1 MDERARRLIEWAL
14 GPGKRGDLADFVGG
28 VAETLVALGVPV
40 HRAGALLDTLHPRF
54 IGMQRIW
61 EPGGDTREGRATFD
75 NPEILS
81 GKVRYTI
88 DDVQETGRWFDL
100 KLDDPRADG
109 YDLLPALRARGYTH
123 YAMAPLEFVQGPTQ
137 GLSLATRHPDGFSR
151 ADLDLVDAARPAL
164 AAVLELKAGARVGRE
179 ILQAYV
185 GTGPGEAILA
195 GRIRRGD
202 VTNLRAALLLS
213 DLRGFTSMS
222 LTLVP
227 EEVVAR
233 LNAYFDHV
241 VPAIVARGG
250 EVLKFIGDG
259 VLAIADARAL
269 GEEAACRAMLDAALA
284 AQKGFAAAG
293 LRAGIALHLGDV
305 AYGNIGAGDRL
316 DFTAIGRDVNLLA
329 RLEKMCGTSGEP
341 IVASAEFAAVSPG
354 KWRPLGGYTFKGFE
368 GAREVLA
375 PA

>member
-1 MDERARRLIEWAL
+1 MDERARTLIAWVL

-28 VAETLVALGVPV
+28 VAEKLVELGVPV
-40 HRAGALLDTLHPRF
+40 ERAGALLDTLHPRF
-54 IGMQRIW
+54 IGMQKIW
-61 EPGGDTREGRATFD
+61 EPGVETTEGRATFD

-88 DDVQETGRWFDL
+88 DDVQETGQWFDL
-100 KLDDPRADG
+100 KLDDPRADT
-109 YDLLPALRARGYTH
+109 YDLLPGLRARGYTH
-123 YAMAPLEFVQGPTQ
+123 YVMAPLEFVQGPIQ
-137 GLSLATRHPDGFSR
+137 GLSLATRRPGGFSR

-185 GTGPGEAILA
+185 GTAPGEMILA

-202 VTNLRAALLLS
+202 VSVSRAALLMS

-222 LTLVP
+222 LSLAP
-227 EEVVAR
+227 AAVVAR
-233 LNAYFDHV
+233 LNEYFDHV
-241 VPAIVARGG
+241 VPAVVSRGG

-259 VLAIADARAL
+259 VLAIADTAGR
-269 GEEAACRAMLDAALA
+269 GEDGACRALLDAALA
-284 AQKGFAAAG
+284 AQEGLRAAG
-293 LRAGIALHLGDV
+293 LRAGIALHLGEV

-329 RLEKMCGTSGEP
+329 RLEKMCGTLGEP
-341 IVASAEFAAVSPG
+341 VVASAEFAAALPRA
-354 KWRPLGGYTFKGFE
+354 WRLLGGYAFKGFE
-368 GAREVLA
+368 GAREVFA
-375 PA
+375 PG

>member
-1 MDERARRLIEWAL
+1 MDERARTLIEWVL

-28 VAETLVALGVPV
+28 VAEKLVGLGVPV

-54 IGMQRIW
+54 IGMQKIW
-61 EPGGDTREGRATFD
+61 EPGVETTEGRATFD

-88 DDVQETGRWFDL
+88 DDMQETGRWFDL

-109 YDLLPALRARGYTH
+109 YDLLPALRGRGYTH
-123 YAMAPLEFVQGPTQ
+123 YVMAPLAFVQGPIQ
-137 GLSLATRHPDGFSR
+137 GLLLATRRAGGFSR
-151 ADLDLVDAARPAL
+151 ADLDLIDAARPAL
-164 AAVLELKAGARVGRE
+164 AAVLELKANARVGRE

-185 GTGPGEAILA
+185 GTAPGDSILA

-202 VTNLRAALLLS
+202 VTRVRAALLMS

-222 LTLVP
+222 LSLDP
-227 EEVVAR
+227 EAVVAR
-233 LNAYFDHV
+233 LNGYFDRV
-241 VPAIVARGG
+241 VPAVVSRGG

-259 VLAIADARAL
+259 VLAIANTAARGDEAAGRSLLEAARA
-269 GEEAACRAMLDAALA
+269 
-284 AQKGFAAAG
+284 AQEGLREAG
-293 LRAGIALHLGDV
+293 LRAGIALHLGEV

-329 RLEKMCGTSGEP
+329 RLEKMCGTLGEP
-341 IVASAEFAAVSPG
+341 IVASAEFAAAVLGP
-354 KWRPLGGYTFKGFE
+354 WRRLGDYAFKGFE
-368 GAREVLA
+368 GAREVFA
-375 PA
+375 PG